1 MKTKSKTTRTI
12 DMISMIWTDFL
23 SVPKTIGIGPI
34 MTAPPP
40 LTFVFQILSLDRTS
54 QIMATN
60 AIAKPKR
67 VKATPMLHKNW
78 SATDFHFY
86 ISRLLKPGSDKF
98 SQK

>member
-12 DMISMIWTDFL
+12 DRINMILTDSL
-23 SVPKTIGIGPI
+23 SVPKIIGIGPI

-40 LTFVFQILSLDRTS
+40 LTFVFPPLAPDNTS
-54 QIMATN
+54 QIIAMNAT
-60 AIAKPKR
+60 AKPKR
-67 VKATPMLHKNW
+67 IKPTPMLHKNW